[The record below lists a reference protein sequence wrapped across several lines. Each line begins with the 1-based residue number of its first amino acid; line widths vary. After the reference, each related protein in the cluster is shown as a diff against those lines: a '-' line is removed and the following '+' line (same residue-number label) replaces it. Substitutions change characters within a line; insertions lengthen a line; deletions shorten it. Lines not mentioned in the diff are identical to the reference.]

1 MSETIY
7 QNKYNDNQEFPKK
20 SIEDNL
26 DKVIALY
33 KYIRDITAL
42 RQKTVLDIKDYN
54 WSCALSQ
61 IPKDEENIE
70 VFYRDRVEE
79 DILDSN
85 RALLRVHKPEFTSCP
100 EPDES
105 IRQWLLDGWDAF
117 ENGITCY
124 QAIKK
129 DKNTGEILEKIE
141 ELEEPE
147 EIEEEP
153 GIITLDDLLGEK
165 NEADKS
171 KEVKKE
177 ETKEDVNQEENVWG
191 NINKNQE
198 QEASEVAKT
207 EQSEDISQQQNS
219 EQEKTE
225 VIEFFLENS
234 NRVNSYVT
242 WIREREEWVKKQ
254 LVIDETRKFF
264 AKLYQLHIELER
276 DAEILEMIVSNGFLK
291 DKEKKEI
298 NHPILTRRVK
308 TAFYSK
314 DNIICIEDT
323 DVESELCATALQEID
338 GINWDAVSI
347 SIDDLEKND
356 YHPLD
361 RNDTPQFLQGF
372 AHQLSAESL
381 FSSDGEVKNWKKDN
395 RFLLSWNPTFIVRKR
410 VDGTR
415 KAVDQI
421 IDNLE
426 KVGDIPSHLLDIVSG
441 GKIELPID
449 SHEESIEEELAAV
462 GGESVDI
469 LLSKEA
475 NKEQLEIA
483 RRIETHNAVLVQG
496 PPGTGK
502 THTIANLMGHFL
514 AQGKTILVTSHT
526 KKALNVLKDK
536 VVKGLQGLCVSVL
549 DDSNEDME
557 KSIDAITDYMSK
569 YTSFDLEREKEIFAR
584 ERQQVIDDLANVRKK
599 IFETIHKEYTEIDL
613 NGEVVS
619 VSKAAKFVAEHRED
633 LSYIPGD
640 IRMYSPLPVSF
651 EDLSSLYRSNERL
664 SDLDERELLC
674 ELPKPSELISPAEF
688 EKCYTKRQEI
698 EHQLEELE
706 VQREW
711 KITRKNEGEQLSF
724 ETEFASF
731 DMDIPSQE
739 NLDDL
744 NKQMQKFGQIEE
756 WMKYAAVDGRKGTA
770 YKRRWETLIGQIKTT
785 CVLAETLVAEQFGK
799 TTEFEHED
807 HKEEYIPILE
817 KLREVFER
825 KGKVTGLDLFFNR
838 DFHMVLDEIKINGN
852 KIQSDSDC
860 NIVLNSIKVARER
873 EQCARYWDELLTL
886 HQVPNFFSLD
896 TLEPERIASKWIP
909 EIEYYTSWY
918 ETDYFNLVQ
927 KMENA
932 NLPVDTIFAIT
943 TLDSELE
950 EMNKILTAA
959 KNIIP
964 FMSKACQLG
973 IDMQK
978 EESKLE
984 KNKLILQEKKRVS
997 SEICRNLVEAMK
1009 EENILQYTQNFA
1021 KLEETYEKYSLKR
1034 EREEILEKIAP
1045 VAPKWA
1051 QEVRDRVGIHGKST
1065 VPSNI
1070 GDAWKWKQYTEI
1082 IAEIVNNPFREL
1094 QEESMMLS
1102 KKYREVTAKYAE
1114 ICAWYHLL
1122 KKTECDID
1130 MKQALQGW
1138 KQTVKKIG
1146 KGTGKNAPRLKAK
1159 ARKLMAKCQGA
1170 VPGWIMPM
1178 NRALESLDPKV
1189 NRFDVIIVDEA
1200 SQSDMSSLAIAY
1212 MARKLII
1219 VGDDKQV
1226 SPMGVGVELDKM
1238 NYLEQVYLS
1247 DVIPNSHLYNIKTSL
1262 YDIAATTFQSL
1273 MLREHFRCVPEIIGF
1288 SNKLSYDYKIKP
1300 LRDASSSALLPAVVN
1315 YRVEDGE
1322 RAGHRKENPQEAK
1335 HIVALLMACMEQPEY
1350 EGKTFG
1356 IISLLGDL
1364 QAKKIQSLIFK
1375 YIDAKEIERRKI
1387 LCGNASNFQGDERD
1401 IIFLSMVDSRQEE
1414 GLLALQ
1420 GYGVE
1425 DSVRKRYNVAT
1436 SRAKDQLWVVNSLDA
1451 ANDLKAGDIRKT
1463 LLDYAANPEAFE
1475 QVVEEIEEKAESP
1488 FEEAVAKA
1496 LVARGYHI
1504 EQQWKVGAYRLDIVA
1519 IYKESKVAIEC
1530 DGERYHSSESQIRAD
1545 MERQTILERIGWQFI
1560 RIRGSEFFSD
1570 MEQAMNHVYEQLE
1583 KYGIYPENVEMDEE
1597 ISNISRETK
1606 LLKCVKTRA
1615 MEILEDFK
1623 AKSEVDL
1630 NTIRF
1635 ALEEKQF

>member
-7 QNKYNDNQEFPKK
+7 QNKYNDDQEFSKK
-20 SIEDNL
+20 STEENL
-26 DKVIALY
+26 GKVIALY

-54 WSCALSQ
+54 WSCDLSQ

-79 DILDSN
+79 DIIDSN

-124 QAIKK
+124 QAMKK

-147 EIEEEP
+147 EMEEES
-153 GIITLDDLLGEK
+153 GLITLDDLLGGK
-165 NEADKS
+165 TDVDKIKEES
-171 KEVKKE
+171 KERVE
-177 ETKEDVNQEENVWG
+177 EENQKEKSQK
-191 NINKNQE
+191 NINKKQDL
-198 QEASEVAKT
+198 EVHGNVKT
-207 EQSEDISQQQNS
+207 EQQKDISWEQNN
-219 EQEKTE
+219 EQESTE
-225 VIEFFLENS
+225 IIEFFLENS

-291 DKEKKEI
+291 DREKKEI

-323 DVESELCATALQEID
+323 DVESELYATALQEID
-338 GINWDAVSI
+338 GVNWDAIST
-347 SIDDLEKND
+347 SIDDLEEND

-361 RNDTPQFLQGF
+361 RNDTPQFLQGV

-381 FSSDGEVKNWKKDN
+381 FSRYGEEKKWKKDN
-395 RFLLSWNPTFIVRKR
+395 RFLLYWNPTFIVRKR

-421 IDNLE
+421 IDHLE
-426 KVGDIPSHLLDIVSG
+426 KVGEIPSHLLDIVSG
-441 GKIELPID
+441 GKIEFSVD
-449 SHEESIEEELAAV
+449 NYEESIEEQLAAV
-462 GGESVDI
+462 GGESVNI

-483 RRIETHNAVLVQG
+483 RRIEHYNAVLVQG

-557 KSIDAITDYMSK
+557 KSIDIITDYMSQ
-569 YTSFDLEREKEIFAR
+569 YTSFELEREKEIFAR
-584 ERQQVIDDLANVRKK
+584 EREQVIDDLADVRKK
-599 IFETIHKEYTEIDL
+599 IFEIIYKEYKEIVL
-613 NGEVVS
+613 NGETIS
-619 VSKAAKFVAEHRED
+619 VSEAAKFVAEHREN

-640 IRMYSPLPVSF
+640 IRMYSPFPVSF
-651 EDLSSLYRSNERL
+651 EEASSLYKSNEIL
-664 SDLDERELLC
+664 SDLDEKELLC
-674 ELPKPSELISPAEF
+674 ELPKPGELLSPAEF
-688 EKCYTKRQEI
+688 EKYYATRQEI
-698 EHQLEELE
+698 ECELEELE

-744 NKQMQKFGQIEE
+744 NEQMQKFGQIEE

-770 YKRRWETLIGQIKTT
+770 YKRRWETLIEQIKIT
-785 CVLAETLVAEQFGK
+785 CNLAETLVAEQFGK
-799 TTEFEHED
+799 VIEFEHED

-825 KGKVTGLDLFFNR
+825 KRKVTGLDLFFNR
-838 DFHMVLDEIKINGN
+838 DFHIVLDEIKINGN
-852 KIQSDSDC
+852 KIQSGGDC
-860 NIVLNSIKVARER
+860 NIVLNSIKVAKER
-873 EQCARYWDELLTL
+873 EQCARYWDELLMP

-918 ETDYFNLVQ
+918 DTDYSNFVR
-927 KMENA
+927 KMEHA
-932 NLPVDTIFAIT
+932 NLPVDMIFEIT

-950 EMNKILTAA
+950 EINKILTAA

-973 IDMQK
+973 IDIQK
-978 EESKLE
+978 EERKLK
-984 KNKLILQEKKRVS
+984 KNKFILQERKRIS
-997 SEICRNLVEAMK
+997 SEICKGLVEAIK
-1009 EENILQYTQNFA
+1009 EENTLKYTENFA
-1021 KLEETYEKYSLKR
+1021 KLEETYEKYSLQR
-1034 EREEILEKIAP
+1034 ERQEIIEKIAL

-1051 QEVRDRVGIHGKST
+1051 QAIRDREGIHGKSII
-1065 VPSNI
+1065 PNDI
-1070 GDAWKWKQYTEI
+1070 EDAWKWKQYTEI
-1082 IAEIVNNPFREL
+1082 IAEIVNNPFRQL
-1094 QEESMMLS
+1094 QEESSMLS

-1146 KGTGKNAPRLKAK
+1146 KGTGKNAPRLKSE
-1159 ARKLMAKCQGA
+1159 ARKLMAKCQET

-1178 NRALESLDPKV
+1178 NRVLESLDPKV

-1200 SQSDMSSLAIAY
+1200 SQSDISSLAIAY

-1226 SPMGVGVELDKM
+1226 SPMGVGVEIDKM

-1262 YDIAATTFQSL
+1262 YDIAATTFHSL

-1300 LRDASSSALLPAVVN
+1300 LRDASSSNLLPAVVN
-1315 YRVEDGE
+1315 YRVKDGE
-1322 RAGHRKENPQEAK
+1322 RNGRIKENLQEAK

-1375 YIDAKEIERRKI
+1375 YIDAKEIEQRKI

-1401 IIFLSMVDSRQEE
+1401 VVFLSMVDSSQEE
-1414 GLLALQ
+1414 GILALQ

-1425 DSVRKRYNVAT
+1425 ESIRKRYNVAT

-1451 ANDLKAGDIRKT
+1451 SNDLKTGDIRKT
-1463 LLDYAANPEAFE
+1463 LLDYAANPEVFE
-1475 QVVEEIEEKAESP
+1475 RRSEQIEERAESP

-1519 IYKESKVAIEC
+1519 IYKKRKIAIEC
-1530 DGERYHSSESQIRAD
+1530 DGGRYHSSEAQIRAD

-1570 MEQAMNHVYEQLE
+1570 MEQAMNHVYEKLE
-1583 KYGIYPENVEMDEE
+1583 RYGIYPENMEPDEE
-1597 ISNISRETK
+1597 VSNISPK
-1606 LLKCVKTRA
+1606 LLERVKTRA

-1623 AKSEVDL
+1623 AKSEIAF